1 MSGAPIA
8 PRPLYGRRS
17 RRRPTGRGSGRD
29 GAGSHLS
36 QSLDLR
42 HSFYCTT
49 LEQKRT
55 GWCST
60 GSAGRQAYGYGAG
73 DSDASIFLLN
83 RSYGAEEAVT
93 AADYLDVMAPLPTV
107 KAKVSTGEEDAR
119 RIEALRQGAMMT
131 AARARNDGRH
141 QGRARRRQAFRG
153 WLMIRQLS
161 TAFLAGAAL
170 FAASPALAQTCFGV
184 EARVNAATGVLTG
197 TVTTEVTTTEA
208 ALIAAELLQ
217 RARLLSAIK
226 VMTAQQSASADQN
239 VTMGVKTA
247 EANASALTAQKV
259 RQAVAEAKHRY
270 GSIGY
275 DPCGAA
281 TKSAGLSS
289 AVAVAATQ
297 AKTTRESVRARPGA
311 YGDPAPWFQ
320 AARDGSVADGGA
332 LYSGDQAAAKNTS
345 TLWWARPTSTS
356 PRSGARPKGM
366 PPSSPRPAGTPIARS
381 PPPCSPTW
389 PPTMPR
395 TDRSRRGASSR
406 STGSAMTVALP
417 GQPASPRITSGA
429 FCRTRSGSKLPI

>member
-1 MSGAPIA
+1 
-8 PRPLYGRRS
+8 
-17 RRRPTGRGSGRD
+17 
-29 GAGSHLS
+29 
-36 QSLDLR
+36 
-42 HSFYCTT
+42 
-49 LEQKRT
+49 
-55 GWCST
+55 
-60 GSAGRQAYGYGAG
+60 
-73 DSDASIFLLN
+73 
-83 RSYGAEEAVT
+83 
-93 AADYLDVMAPLPTV
+93 
-107 KAKVSTGEEDAR
+107 
-119 RIEALRQGAMMT
+119 
-131 AARARNDGRH
+131 
-141 QGRARRRQAFRG
+141 
-153 WLMIRQLS
+153 MIRQLS

-226 VMTAQQSASADQN
+226 VMTAQHSASADQN

-259 RQAVAEAKHRY
+259 RQGVAEAKHRY

-332 LYSGDQAAAKNTS
+332 LYSGDQEAAKKYIDFVVGPPDVDVPSIRGTAEGDAAKLAKTGRDAYRSLTAAVLSDVAADYAADGPIAKGRELSKHWIGDDGGAAWSAGIAKDHERGILQDAIRIEAANLSFEAMEAKRGARTELAAAAV
-345 TLWWARPTSTS
+345 LLARINQQIHVVP
-356 PRSGARPKGM
+356 
-366 PPSSPRPAGTPIARS
+366 
-381 PPPCSPTW
+381 
-389 PPTMPR
+389 
-395 TDRSRRGASSR
+395 ASSAVMR
-406 STGSAMTVALP
+406 ASTRP
-417 GQPASPRITSGA
+417 
-429 FCRTRSGSKLPI
+429 